1 MNENIFAENLIKLR
15 TGKSLTQEEAA
26 ASLGISNKTLSK
38 WENGSSSPDLDML
51 VKLAQFYDTTT
62 DSLLGISDSGK
73 KSYIDVINEEFDQL
87 EGSAVL
93 ERTFPMH
100 FDTIRSLFR
109 RLTVLNDDNP
119 VIPEKPWDYSSS
131 RSKIQ
136 VRTFFDFMVASDD
149 VNMSVTL
156 YGNKNNW
163 AWLECEEKRAET
175 EKIFAFLANDDAL
188 RLCKLI
194 HTDGFPDHFTADY
207 VGGLLGIS
215 EECAAEILEKSCE
228 AKLCTKE
235 VAHLVEGE
243 KNLYVSWGDGKIMS
257 LIALA
262 FEHMTGHESYDYC
275 YGGAAKMI
283 TKGEE

>member
-1 MNENIFAENLIKLR
+1 MNENIFAENLIRLR
-15 TGKSLTQEEAA
+15 TEKSLTQEEASA
-26 ASLGISNKTLSK
+26 ALGISNKTLSK

-87 EGSAVL
+87 EGSDVL
-93 ERTFPMH
+93 ERTFSMH
-100 FDTIRSLFR
+100 FDTFCSLFR
-109 RLTVLNDDNP
+109 RLDGDSP
-119 VIPEKPWDYSSS
+119 VIPEKPWDFSSA

-156 YGNKNNW
+156 YGNRNNW
-163 AWLECEEKRAET
+163 SWLDSEEKRAET
-175 EKIFAFLANDDAL
+175 EKIFTFLANDNAL

-194 HTDGFPDHFTADY
+194 HTDGFPGHFTADY
-207 VGGLLGIS
+207 IASLLGVT
-215 EECAAEILEKSCE
+215 EEDAAVLLEKSCE
-228 AKLCTKE
+228 IKLCTKE
-235 VAHLVEGE
+235 TAHLMEGE

-262 FEHMTGHESYDYC
+262 FEHMTGHESYNYC
-275 YGGAAKMI
+275 YGGPAKMI